1 MSKPLTLLNR
11 EDKAD
16 VDPSAQRFIAHKLS
30 ANFPSYFTVFY
41 TFSRFLML
49 RRNAAFR
56 KRLLRS
62 KPKIPLAAAFMA
74 IV

>member
-11 EDKAD
+11 EDKGD
-16 VDPSAQRFIAHKLS
+16 VDAGAQRSTAHKLS
-30 ANFPSYFTVFY
+30 AHFPSYFTFFY

-49 RRNAAFR
+49 RRNAASR

-62 KPKIPLAAAFMA
+62 KAKIPLAAACMA

>member
-11 EDKAD
+11 EDKGY
-16 VDPSAQRFIAHKLS
+16 VDLGAQRFIARKLS
-30 ANFPSYFTVFY
+30 ANLPSYFTEFCVFL
-41 TFSRFLML
+41 RFLML
-49 RRNAAFR
+49 RRNAAFKER
-56 KRLLRS
+56 FVRS

>member
-11 EDKAD
+11 EDKGD
-16 VDPSAQRFIAHKLS
+16 VDPGAQRFIAHKLS
-30 ANFPSYFTVFY
+30 ANFPSYFTDFY
-41 TFSRFLML
+41 TLSRFLML
-49 RRNAAFR
+49 RRNAAFK

-62 KPKIPLAAAFMA
+62 KRKIPLAAAFMA

>member
-11 EDKAD
+11 EDKGD
-16 VDPSAQRFIAHKLS
+16 VDLGAQRFITRNAS
-30 ANFPSYFTVFY
+30 ANLPSYCTEFCV
-41 TFSRFLML
+41 FSRFLML
-49 RRNAAFR
+49 RRNAAFT
-56 KRLLRS
+56 KRLVRS

>member
-11 EDKAD
+11 EDKGD
-16 VDPSAQRFIAHKLS
+16 VDPGAQRFIAHKLS

-49 RRNAAFR
+49 RMNAAPR

-62 KPKIPLAAAFMA
+62 KRKLPLAAASMA